1 MIKSNPITARWLIHK
16 LGNNN
21 TKVLLWRF
29 WAPCQASQ
37 FGDPTK
43 RLGIWQRD
51 WGSPGNLAF
60 KVSRIW
66 LHDFHRTGGNRDASL
81 GGHKINLR
89 STKTQRK
96 GAVTPQEGRTK
107 TTCWCWRASWG
118 GVGWQG
124 LNTGTGALAA
134 AGQEGPPWYKP
145 SWRSPLTLP
154 QSLRPNNYQGGSD
167 TPPSSR

>member
-1 MIKSNPITARWLIHK
+1 MVGGVQYDKIKSHTSQVTDPQTGK
-16 LGNNN
+16 QKYQSSVV
-21 TKVLLWRF
+21 KVLSPMSGFPVWG
-29 WAPCQASQ
+29 S
-37 FGDPTK
+37 DKET
-43 RLGIWQRD
+43 GIWQRN
-51 WGSPGNLAF
+51 WRSTGNLAF
-60 KVSRIW
+60 KISRIW
-66 LHDFHRTGGNRDASL
+66 LHDFHRTGGNRDTSL

-124 LNTGTGALAA
+124 STR
-134 AGQEGPPWYKP
+134 GQGPWQQQPARPPRYKP

-154 QSLRPNNYQGGSD
+154 
-167 TPPSSR
+167 